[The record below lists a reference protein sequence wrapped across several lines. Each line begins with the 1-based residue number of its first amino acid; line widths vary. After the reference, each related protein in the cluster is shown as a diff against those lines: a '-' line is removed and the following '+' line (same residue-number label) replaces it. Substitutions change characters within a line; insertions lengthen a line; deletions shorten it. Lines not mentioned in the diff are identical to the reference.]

1 MELRHLRYFIAVA
14 EHLNFT
20 KAAVALGTAQ
30 PSLSQQIRQLEAEIG
45 IDLFAREKRQI
56 ALTSAGADFLA
67 EARVLLAQLEGAVAR
82 AQEAG
87 RGLRG
92 ELRVAYTVSAMMWLL
107 PAAIRAYRAGH
118 PNVRITL
125 RAMPLPN
132 LLQALRA
139 HEADIGVLF
148 AQRDSRF
155 AGIATRPI
163 GQLALGAFLPQSH
176 RLAKRR
182 AFSIEEVG
190 DEPLIL
196 FDRRLADVY
205 DIIMALC
212 RERGFVPASIEE
224 VDRIETVFGLVAA
237 GEGVSFVTQ
246 VYETLVFPGVVYRPL
261 KPAPEPLAL
270 IVAQS
275 NELLSATATA
285 FAGTCARVAA
295 EGSLV

>member
-20 KAAVALGTAQ
+20 KAAVALRTAQ

-56 ALTSAGADFLA
+56 ALTSAGAEFLA

-92 ELRVAYTVSAMMWLL
+92 EVRVVYMMSAMMWLL
-107 PAAIRAYRAGH
+107 PAAIRAYRADH
-118 PNVRITL
+118 PSVRITL

-139 HEADIGVLF
+139 READVGVLVS
-148 AQRDSRF
+148 QRDSRF
-155 AGIATRPI
+155 AGVGSRPI
-163 GQLALGAFLPQSH
+163 APLPVGAFLSADH
-176 RLAKRR
+176 RLARRR
-182 AFSIEEVG
+182 AFAIEEIG
-190 DEPLIL
+190 EEPLIL
-196 FDRRLADVY
+196 FDRRLAGVY
-205 DIIMALC
+205 EIVMALC
-212 RERGFVPASIEE
+212 RERGFVPARIEE
-224 VDRIETVFGLVAA
+224 VDRIETVLGLVAA
-237 GEGVSFVTQ
+237 GEGASLLPQ
-246 VYETLVFPGVVYRPL
+246 VYETLGFPGVVYRPL